1 MATAAATTFP
11 APSADF
17 VLIDGGTFQ
26 MGSPASEDWR
36 SNDEEQHLVRV
47 APFYM
52 AKYEVTQKLWREVTG
67 KNPSNFSGDNLPVES
82 VTWLEAVEFCNAL
95 SRRDGRTP
103 AYTVADGGA
112 TVTWNRAASGIAP

>member
-1 MATAAATTFP
+1 MW
-11 APSADF
+11 
-17 VLIDGGTFQ
+17 G
-26 MGSPASEDWR
+26 
-36 SNDEEQHLVRV
+36 V

-95 SRRDGRTP
+95 RRRDGHLESRGKRDCS
-103 AYTVADGGA
+103 VARKQCA
-112 TVTWNRAASGIAP
+112 

>member
-17 VLIDGGTFQ
+17 VLINGGTFQ

-36 SNDEEQHLVRV
+36 SNDEEQHRVTV

-52 AKYEVTQKLWREVTG
+52 AKYEVTQKLWRDGHLESRG
-67 KNPSNFSGDNLPVES
+67 KRDCS
-82 VTWLEAVEFCNAL
+82 VACKQCA
-95 SRRDGRTP
+95 
-103 AYTVADGGA
+103 
-112 TVTWNRAASGIAP
+112 

>member
-1 MATAAATTFP
+1 MLFVRGIAMKKSILSVFLGAITMATAAATTFP

-36 SNDEEQHLVRV
+36 SNDEEQHLVRG

-52 AKYEVTQKLWREVTG
+52 AKYEVTQ
-67 KNPSNFSGDNLPVES
+67 N
-82 VTWLEAVEFCNAL
+82 C
-95 SRRDGRTP
+95 
-103 AYTVADGGA
+103 GA
-112 TVTWNRAASGIAP
+112 K

>member
-1 MATAAATTFP
+1 
-11 APSADF
+11 
-17 VLIDGGTFQ
+17 
-26 MGSPASEDWR
+26 MGSPVSEDWR

-95 SRRDGRTP
+95 SRPRGNDDALLQPQSARCGR
-103 AYTVADGGA
+103 GELL
-112 TVTWNRAASGIAP
+112 RALSVSD